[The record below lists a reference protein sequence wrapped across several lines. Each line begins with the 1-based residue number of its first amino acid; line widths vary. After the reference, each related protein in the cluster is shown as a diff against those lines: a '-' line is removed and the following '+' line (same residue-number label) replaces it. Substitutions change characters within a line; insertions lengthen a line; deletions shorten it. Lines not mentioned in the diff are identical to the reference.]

1 MGGMGIF
8 LGALRL
14 ALGSIVRNKTRAVL
28 TVLGILIGI
37 TAVVVVSALADGTS
51 SAVAGEL
58 DGFAS
63 NAIYVWP
70 QPVQAS
76 GARSKFAGRLTEN
89 DMNAILRESVSVSAG
104 APFMGTQGQV
114 VYGDRNVMTQI
125 IGVTLPYYD
134 IRRWTIARGEK
145 WTETDELLKTKVCVV
160 GKTVALKLFGTE
172 DPVGRTI
179 RIGRSP
185 YRVIGELGTRGSS
198 SFGDD
203 QDDRVMMPAGSYRA
217 RVVHMPPG
225 RADQLMFSAT
235 SEATVEHARRQIQTI
250 LRQRHNIA
258 EGNSDDFE
266 MRTQAETRE
275 TTDAILGMLSLFGIA
290 VAAISLLVG
299 GVGVMNIMLVSVAE
313 RTREIGI
320 RMSIGARERDILI
333 QFLVE
338 AVMLT
343 LVGGLLGIVVGSLAA
358 LGIGQALDMPMT
370 PTPRSIL
377 VAVGTSAAIGTLF
390 GFLPA
395 WRAAKL
401 DPIVALRVD

>member
-1 MGGMGIF
+1 MGIF

-343 LVGGLLGIVVGSLAA
+343 LVGGVLGIVVGSLAA

>member
-104 APFMGTQGQV
+104 DPFMGTQGQV

>member
-1 MGGMGIF
+1 MGIF